1 MKIFPRNWLWL
12 AASEEKAFMCVN
24 PKVGSTTYITTT
36 FFHFS
41 EMRVANRS
49 LLANQFKGNKENMK
63 GLKNKNSVSFVVN
76 TGIYEGYWKRGFKLP
91 SSTPTSNSIVQLGLG
106 LS

>member
-1 MKIFPRNWLWL
+1 MKIFPRNWVWL

-76 TGIYEGYWKRGFKLP
+76 TGIYFERGL
-91 SSTPTSNSIVQLGLG
+91 
-106 LS
+106 